1 MSGVENSGTRDEYE
15 QTLTLP
21 DDGVEYRPDED
32 MEYRPG
38 DEMSSSV
45 KEKADNL
52 SVHSNTPIPIPSP
65 DEISLV
71 RELLFIFFMAL
82 AQLFTQAGVSQ
93 TINPGSEIAETF
105 NVQDKPGEISWFSAS
120 YSLTVGTFILV
131 SGRLGDMYGYKL
143 IYIIGFIWY
152 GVFSLLCGFSGFTS
166 SAVFFD
172 IMRSLQGVGP
182 ALVMPN
188 ATALI
193 GHYYPPGRKK
203 NWAMCCFGAVAP
215 SGFCFGAIFSGIFTQ
230 LVWWPWFFWVHGIVN
245 FIVALMA
252 FFIIPKRIGSRSVK
266 LFDWI
271 GSVTGVSA
279 LILINFAFN
288 QGPNVGWDKVYVYVL
303 LIVGFLLI
311 VLFYLSIK
319 KVSTPIV
326 SPDAFRGETGAI
338 LGTIAAGWSSFGIWL
353 QYSFEWSKYVDG
365 RKPIMR
371 AVEFIPTA
379 FVGFLAAA
387 LTAFLLTRVP
397 SSVVMLMAMVSF
409 LGGIVIMGTRHVG
422 QIYWGQK
429 FVSLL
434 VQCWG
439 MDMSFPAACIILSNS
454 LPRHQQGI
462 AGSLVSTFVNYSISI
477 GLGFAGTVEYYETKN
492 KPVNEETRIY
502 GMRRAFYMGMGLAGL
517 GVVLSLLFLYKQIV
531 LEPRKNRKAEQ
542 ETQNF
547 DDKLENEA

>member
-1 MSGVENSGTRDEYE
+1 
-15 QTLTLP
+15 
-21 DDGVEYRPDED
+21 

-120 YSLTVGTFILV
+120 YSLT
-131 SGRLGDMYGYKL
+131 
-143 IYIIGFIWY
+143 
-152 GVFSLLCGFSGFTS
+152 
-166 SAVFFD
+166 A
-172 IMRSLQGVGP
+172 
-182 ALVMPN
+182 
-188 ATALI
+188 
-193 GHYYPPGRKK
+193 
-203 NWAMCCFGAVAP
+203 
-215 SGFCFGAIFSGIFTQ
+215 
-230 LVWWPWFFWVHGIVN
+230 
-245 FIVALMA
+245 
-252 FFIIPKRIGSRSVK
+252 
-266 LFDWI
+266 
-271 GSVTGVSA
+271 
-279 LILINFAFN
+279 
-288 QGPNVGWDKVYVYVL
+288 
-303 LIVGFLLI
+303 
-311 VLFYLSIK
+311 
-319 KVSTPIV
+319 VSTPIV
-326 SPDAFRGETGAI
+326 SADAFRGETGAI

-542 ETQNF
+542 ENQNS